1 MVMFFLRANWT
12 TVVAA
17 VATVPRMKDLWLN
30 LKNTQLMDTMVSSS
44 L

>member
-1 MVMFFLRANWT
+1 MFFLRANWT

-17 VATVPRMKDLWLN
+17 VATVPRMKDLALN
-30 LKNTQLMDTMVSSS
+30 LKNTQLREAMVSSS